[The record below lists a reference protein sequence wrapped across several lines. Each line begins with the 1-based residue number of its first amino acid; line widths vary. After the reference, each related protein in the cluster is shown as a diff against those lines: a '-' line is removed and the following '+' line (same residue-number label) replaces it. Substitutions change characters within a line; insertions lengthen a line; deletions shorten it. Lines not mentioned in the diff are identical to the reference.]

1 MKIPKTEAS
10 TILRCGLI
18 LYPSQDQ
25 AIDKVLTSLMEKIPA
40 QYILLADS
48 SGQVI
53 SVIGKREQGDP
64 VALGALVASDMA
76 ASQEMAQITGETQS
90 FQMVLRE
97 GPQVNTWII
106 NAGPHLDLMFKV
118 SASVPLGWTRI
129 VIRRAAE
136 LIAKIADTPVEEE
149 ETDAEE
155 GMEIDAIDF
164 SDQIDK
170 SLEEL
175 WRI

>member
-76 ASQEMAQITGETQS
+76 ASQEMASITGEYQS
-90 FQMVLRE
+90 YQMILRE
-97 GPQVNTWII
+97 GSQVNNWII

-118 SASVPLGWTRI
+118 SASVPLGWTRL

-136 LIAKIADTPVEEE
+136 LIAQIAETPIEEE
-149 ETDAEE
+149 GDSGESI
-155 GMEIDAIDF
+155 EIDDADF

-175 WRI
+175 WRM

>member
-25 AIDKVLTSLMEKIPA
+25 AIDKVLSSLMEKIPA
-40 QYILLADS
+40 RYILLADS

-53 SVIGKREQGDP
+53 SVSGKREQADP

-76 ASQEMAQITGETQS
+76 ASQEMAHLTGEVQN
-90 FQMVLRE
+90 FNMILRE
-97 GPQVNTWII
+97 GSEVNTWII
-106 NAGPHLDLMFKV
+106 NAGLHLVLMFKV
-118 SASVPLGWTRI
+118 SSDVPLGWTRL

-136 LIAKIADTPVEEE
+136 LIANIADAPVEEE
-149 ETDAEE
+149 PSEPDLDLEQLS
-155 GMEIDAIDF
+155 F
-164 SDQIDK
+164 SDEIDK

-175 WRI
+175 WRM

>member
-1 MKIPKTEAS
+1 MKIPKAEAS

-25 AIDKVLTSLMEKIPA
+25 AIDKVLSSLMEKIPA

-53 SVIGKREQGDP
+53 SVSGKREQADP

-76 ASQEMAQITGETQS
+76 ASQEMAHLTGEVQNYN
-90 FQMVLRE
+90 MILRE
-97 GPQVNTWII
+97 GPEINTWIV
-106 NAGPHLDLMFKV
+106 NAGPNLVLMFKV
-118 SASVPLGWTRI
+118 SSDVPLGWTRL

-136 LIAKIADTPVEEE
+136 LIAEIADAPVEEE
-149 ETDAEE
+149 PSESSLD
-155 GMEIDAIDF
+155 IDQVDF
-164 SDQIDK
+164 SSEIDK

-175 WRI
+175 WRM

>member
-10 TILRCGLI
+10 TILRCGLL

-40 QYILLADS
+40 LYILLADS

-53 SVIGKREQGDP
+53 SVSGKREQGDP

-76 ASQEMAQITGETQS
+76 ASQEMAHITGE
-90 FQMVLRE
+90 FQHCQMILRE
-97 GPQVNTWII
+97 GPEVNTWIV
-106 NAGPHLDLMFKV
+106 NAGPHLVLMFKV
-118 SASVPLGWTRI
+118 STTVPLGWTRI

-136 LIAKIADTPVEEE
+136 LIAKIADAPVEEDVTE
-149 ETDAEE
+149 P
-155 GMEIDAIDF
+155 GIEIEQIDF
-164 SDQIDK
+164 TDQIDK

>member
-25 AIDKVLTSLMEKIPA
+25 AIDKVLSSLMEKIPA
-40 QYILLADS
+40 RYILLADS

-53 SVIGKREQGDP
+53 SVSGKREQADP

-76 ASQEMAQITGETQS
+76 ASQEMAHLTGEVQN
-90 FQMVLRE
+90 FNMILRE
-97 GPQVNTWII
+97 GSEVNTWII
-106 NAGPHLDLMFKV
+106 NAGLHLVLMFKV
-118 SASVPLGWTRI
+118 SSDVPLGWTRL

-136 LIAKIADTPVEEE
+136 LIANIADAPVEEE
-149 ETDAEE
+149 PSEPDL
-155 GMEIDAIDF
+155 DLDQLSF
-164 SDQIDK
+164 SDEIDK

-175 WRI
+175 WRM